1 MTYRDLLR
9 AHGGTVAFGFCLAF
23 LSSFG
28 QTFFISLSGPDIRA
42 AFGLSNG
49 AFGTIYSAATLASGF
64 LMIWAGG
71 ILDRVSTRLYA
82 AVALGGLA
90 GAALCL
96 SVAPNLVLLGVSLFA
111 LRLFGQGMLSHAA
124 VTSTARLADAI
135 RGRAVGV
142 ATLGFSAGEALLPSL
157 GVALIG
163 TLGWAGTWRLA
174 GAALLILLA
183 GAGLVGLAR
192 RRGSPRSAAAP
203 RPAGSGPPVPGRR
216 AVLTDWRFLIFI
228 PTMIGPPAIV
238 TGYFFH
244 QRLLA
249 ERQGWALEALALS
262 VSLYALAGI
271 AATMTVGSLVDRFRG
286 TRVSRVHLLPLAA
299 ASLVLIGPGA
309 AWQAPLFFPLMGAT
323 AASNSVVVPAVL
335 AELFGTERLGTIR
348 ALAAALMVAGSAIT
362 PGLFGFL
369 FDAEVAPGWVG
380 AACALY
386 LAAASILN
394 LALRPG
400 TRARP

>member
-142 ATLGFSAGEALLPSL
+142 ATLGFSAGEAILPII

-163 TLGWAGTWRLA
+163 TLGWVGTW
-174 GAALLILLA
+174 LLA
-183 GAGLVGLAR
+183 GALLVGLAR
-192 RRGSPRSAAAP
+192 RRGSPRKAAAL
-203 RPAGSGPPVPGRR
+203 RPAGSGPHAPGRR
-216 AVLTDWRFLIFI
+216 AVLTDWRFLIFV

-249 ERQGWALEALALS
+249 ERQGWELETLALS
-262 VSLYALAGI
+262 VGLYALAGV

-299 ASLVLIGPGA
+299 ASLVLVGPGA
-309 AWQAPLFFPLMGAT
+309 AWQAPLFFALMGAT

-386 LAAASILN
+386 LVVASILN

-400 TRARP
+400 GRMRP